1 MASTAAPYGARPI
14 GTTSAA
20 GSFTGMVRH
29 LPIITTY
36 DTAIFNGD
44 FVKLVANGTI
54 EKDAGTATLYGP
66 DFRAEN
72 V

>member
-1 MASTAAPYGARPI
+1 MATSATPYGARPI

-20 GSFTGMVRH
+20 GSFTGMVRN

-54 EKDAGTATLYGP
+54 
-66 DFRAEN
+66 
-72 V
+72 

>member
-1 MASTAAPYGARPI
+1 MATSASPYGARPI
-14 GTTSAA
+14 GTTSAS
-20 GSFTGMVRH
+20 GSLTGKMRS

-54 EKDAGTATLYGP
+54 EKDITTATFASLTG
-66 DFRAEN
+66 
-72 V
+72 